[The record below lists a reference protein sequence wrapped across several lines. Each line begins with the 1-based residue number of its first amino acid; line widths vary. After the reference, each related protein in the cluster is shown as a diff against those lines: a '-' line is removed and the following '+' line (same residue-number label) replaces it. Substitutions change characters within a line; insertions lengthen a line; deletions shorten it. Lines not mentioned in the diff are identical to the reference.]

1 MEYLNEAL
9 KLMVVGMAT
18 VFAILLIVIYLG
30 KALIAVV
37 NKYVPEEVQPAHA
50 AAAAGKPAPIPP
62 HAMAAIAAACV
73 HARAGKICGSKEGVL
88 GCLPLDLCNYVR
100 DLINAKC

>member
-50 AAAAGKPAPIPP
+50 AAAAGKPSPIPP
-62 HAMAAIAAACV
+62 HAMAAIAAAV
-73 HARAGKICGSKEGVL
+73 SVITKGKGKV
-88 GCLPLDLCNYVR
+88 
-100 DLINAKC
+100 AKVEPIK

>member
-1 MEYLNEAL
+1 MNEAL

-30 KALIAVV
+30 KALIALV
-37 NKYVPEEVQPAHA
+37 NKYIPVEVHPAHA

-62 HAMAAIAAACV
+62 HAMAAIAAAV
-73 HARAGKICGSKEGVL
+73 SVITKGKGKV
-88 GCLPLDLCNYVR
+88 
-100 DLINAKC
+100 AKVEPIK

>member
-50 AAAAGKPAPIPP
+50 AAAAVAV
-62 HAMAAIAAACV
+62 AAEAVATAAAV
-73 HARAGKICGSKEGVL
+73 AAEV
-88 GCLPLDLCNYVR
+88 
-100 DLINAKC
+100 